1 MGYGK
6 EIYAKAENALSIRR
20 QRAMTD
26 ADARRERIYSEMP
39 DVRELEMTIAHTGV
53 STAKA
58 IFAGGDAREQLIKL
72 RDENLKTQTRL
83 RAVLASHGYT
93 PEDLEERWFCPSCK
107 DKGYYDGRMCGC
119 MKQLLRDIAYSELN
133 SMSPL
138 PLEQSRFDTFSLEWY
153 SDRPDATGHVPR
165 KRMENIYRYCIKY
178 AEGFGKN
185 SETLL
190 MDGGT
195 GLGKTHLSL
204 AIARRVLERGFGVI
218 YGSAPDLL
226 TALEREQFSRDSD
239 YSVLERL
246 EQCDLLIF
254 DDLGTEFS
262 KSFTKAAVYNLLNS
276 RLTRRR
282 ATIINTN
289 MTLSELSREYSDR
302 LISRLIGENTR
313 LNFVGDDVRIAKK
326 RKMMSDSF

>member
-6 EIYAKAENALSIRR
+6 EIYSKAETALSIRR
-20 QRAMTD
+20 QRAMSD
-26 ADARRERIYSEMP
+26 GDARRERIYSEMP
-39 DVRELEMTIAHTGV
+39 EVRELERTLAHTGV
-53 STAKA
+53 STARA
-58 IFAGGDAREQLIKL
+58 IFAGGDAKEQLTRL
-72 RDENLKTQTRL
+72 RDENLKTQARL
-83 RAVLASHGYT
+83 RTVLAERGYT
-93 PEDLEERWFCPSCK
+93 PEDLEERWFCPSCR
-107 DKGYYDGRMCGC
+107 DRGFVDGKMCGC
-119 MKQLLRDIAYSELN
+119 MRRLLRDIAYSELN

-153 SDRPDATGHVPR
+153 SDQPTQSGSIPR

-178 AEGFGKN
+178 AEEFGKN

-190 MDGGT
+190 MDGST

-204 AIARRVLERGFGVI
+204 AIAGRVLERGFGVI

-226 TALEREQFSRDSD
+226 AALEREQFSRDSD
-239 YSVLERL
+239 HSVLERL

-289 MTLSELSREYSDR
+289 LTLAELTREYSDR

-313 LNFVGDDVRIAKK
+313 LSFVGEDVRIAKK
-326 RKMMSDSF
+326 RRMMSDSF